1 MITARFVKPT
11 SPAFLVT
18 PDASLPLAE
27 NAPASSLMTDFAI
40 RAPATVFA
48 DRHIGAAL
56 NDMILAGVRALIVV
70 ENGQVIGL
78 ITAYDI
84 LGEKPIKFLQS
95 PMCRGNPCTR
105 DEIVVGDI
113 MTQLGSLETLELSWL
128 LQSTAKD
135 LAAVFAS
142 KACTHMFVMEAGNQ
156 GSVRSIRALISRT
169 QIERHLGTVS
179 RFSLGGMDIAA
190 MNG

>member
-11 SPAFLVT
+11 SPAFLVS
-18 PDASLPLAE
+18 PASSIPLAE
-27 NAPASSLMTDFAI
+27 NAPASSLMTDFAV
-40 RAPATVFA
+40 RAPTTVFA

-70 ENGQVIGL
+70 ENWQVIGL

-95 PMCRGNPCTR
+95 PLCTGNPCKR
-105 DEIVVGDI
+105 EEIVVADI
-113 MTQLGSLETLELSWL
+113 MTHLGSLETLELSWV

-135 LAAVFAS
+135 LASVFAS
-142 KACTHMFVMEAGNQ
+142 KACTHILVMESGNQ
-156 GSVRSIRALISRT
+156 GAVRSIRALISRT
-169 QIERHLGTVS
+169 QLERHLGTVS
-179 RFSLGGMDIAA
+179 RFSLGGTNIAA